1 MMQGQRYLQS
11 GFTLI
16 EVMVAGLLLFVAI
29 GLASVTY
36 QASLKT
42 DMSAQNRIREAVH
55 LRFIEA
61 EIKEQLRQNP
71 LLKMGEVQSQSG
83 DYAWAIT
90 QTFSKNAKAGFDT
103 ETGSDIG
110 LGKQL
115 ILHQLSVEL
124 EREPHEFVY
133 LTWQ

>member
-1 MMQGQRYLQS
+1 MKTPTQKQA

-36 QASLKT
+36 QSSLKT
-42 DMSAQNRIREAVH
+42 DSTAQNRIRDAVY

-71 LLKMGEVQSQSG
+71 LLKMGQVRWQG
-83 DYAWAIT
+83 DEYTWVIT
-90 QTFSKNAKAGFDT
+90 QTFSKNSMAGFDS
-103 ETGSDIG
+103 ESGSNIAI
-110 LGKQL
+110 GKQL
-115 ILHQLSVEL
+115 LLHQLSVEL
-124 EREPHEFVY
+124 QRKNHEFVY

>member
-1 MMQGQRYLQS
+1 MIKPVSYQQS

-36 QASLKT
+36 QSSLKT
-42 DMSAQNRIREAVH
+42 DSTAQNRIRDAVY

-71 LLKMGEVQSQSG
+71 LLKKGQVKWQANEYPWV
-83 DYAWAIT
+83 IT
-90 QTFSKNAKAGFDT
+90 QTFSKNSKAGFDT
-103 ETGSDIG
+103 ESGSNIAV
-110 LGKQL
+110 GKQL
-115 ILHQLSVEL
+115 LLHELNIEL
-124 EREPHEFVY
+124 ERKNHEFVY

>member
-1 MMQGQRYLQS
+1 MKSLTQQQA

-36 QASLKT
+36 QSSLKT
-42 DMSAQNRIREAVH
+42 DATAQNRIRDAVY

-71 LLKMGEVQSQSG
+71 LIKKGQVKWQADEYPWEVK
-83 DYAWAIT
+83 
-90 QTFSKNAKAGFDT
+90 QTFSKNSKAGFDT
-103 ETGSDIG
+103 ESGSDIAV
-110 LGKQL
+110 GKQL
-115 ILHQLSVEL
+115 LLHKLSVEL
-124 EREPHEFVY
+124 ERKNHEFVY